1 MENIF
6 YNTYRYLRK
15 TWLSK
20 IKFLQICPKSFQ
32 MYVRMDALLS
42 INSIAIELLCDILN
56 SKQQQAVT
64 GQPSMM
70 NC

>member
-1 MENIF
+1 
-6 YNTYRYLRK
+6 
-15 TWLSK
+15 
-20 IKFLQICPKSFQ
+20 
-32 MYVRMDALLS
+32 MYVRMDALVS